1 MCVHPKS
8 RNRNSALFTIIA
20 SIGFVSCS
28 SPHLR
33 VRLKHETNPMNTSIA
48 KIARIL
54 FRDLGIVIESYF
66 IESWVKSG
74 MEHALTFTLILLTLE
89 LFEAFVQH
97 APTLGG
103 VIERLYGWYRKSIFL
118 FFLVHPTFYFILY
131 VVMETGVLN
140 FYMIVII
147 AMKIFDIFYKLEL
160 IKGIYIKQR
169 IPAEMAAM
177 LEWRIPSW
185 FFLTGVLLYVPLLYY
200 ALQM

>member
-1 MCVHPKS
+1 VDS
-8 RNRNSALFTIIA
+8 WVF
-20 SIGFVSCS
+20 
-28 SPHLR
+28 SPSL
-33 VRLKHETNPMNTSIA
+33 
-48 KIARIL
+48 
-54 FRDLGIVIESYF
+54 IEGYF

-160 IKGIYIKQR
+160 IKGIYIKQQ